1 MANLTEQ
8 KPMIRITYDEMEAY
22 ILLPE
27 PELDTVYT
35 VPQLMQELAEKGITY
50 GIDM

>member
-27 PELDTVYT
+27 PELAGVGG
-35 VPQLMQELAEKGITY
+35 KGNYIWN
-50 GIDM
+50 